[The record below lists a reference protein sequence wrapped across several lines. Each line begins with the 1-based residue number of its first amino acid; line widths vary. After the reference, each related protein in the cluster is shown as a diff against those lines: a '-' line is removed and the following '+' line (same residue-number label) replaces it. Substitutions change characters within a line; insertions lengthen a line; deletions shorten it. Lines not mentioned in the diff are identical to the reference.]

1 MSSWIELKASA
12 RAFRQTAEDV
22 AGPSATLWDVLRAA
36 LQLTHVDVE
45 SCPHDD
51 PLLHGGDARLEVPDD
66 EDDCP
71 VVYYR
76 ADAPEG
82 DRLFL
87 IAHELAHSRLH
98 TGGFWGDEETFEPHA
113 SEEAIPESTTEPYSP
128 RSLQERQANV
138 WAREFLLPASAL
150 RSRFLGERVT
160 ASDIVEET
168 GLDSR
173 LVRRQMARAL
183 LTVESAG
190 QGEVERTLL
199 TLNDRQREAAHAECG
214 PLLVMAGP
222 GTGKTSTLTAR
233 VSYLLDR
240 GVTPEDIVC
249 LTFSR
254 KAAQEM
260 RERIAA
266 QHPEQAPALRIDTI
280 HAFCCDILRRETE
293 GAEDQVKVLDTP
305 RQRAVLESLLP
316 QLPLVHFQYLPDPS
330 ARLGDI
336 LRIIGRAKCDL
347 VGPDEFM
354 KHAADQLEEA
364 RRRGGDV
371 EWRRAEKIM
380 EVAEVYRRY
389 QADLTNR
396 GYYDYGDLVVKTVE
410 LFEDRPDVRSR
421 VQGQKHLLVD
431 EYQDLNTAGLRF
443 VKLLAGDGERL
454 WAVGD
459 PCQAIYRFRG
469 ASTSGI
475 LSFRNHYPT
484 APEPVVL
491 DVNYRS
497 RQEVIDFFGAMPA
510 SMDAWK
516 GLGDPP
522 RWTSNHGTGGG
533 VIFRLA
539 ESPESEFAGMAKAIK
554 YFQSEK
560 GVDYL
565 DQAVLARSHKHLAR
579 IAQALEEED
588 VPVLFLSGFFER
600 EVVRDLLALLETTT
614 AGARYHALLRVCAF
628 PEYGVPEDDVR
639 RLVEAAQQAECDTT
653 YDALRLAPTIET
665 LSENGQRGLG
675 LLLGHIGGIGFPDH
689 PWLVLADYLFEG
701 SRYLEALP
709 PDDDTDNPVLN
720 QRRRVALF
728 QLLQI
733 AHGYTPPPSGD
744 PRRGF
749 LEWVR
754 RLALSSEYRHLAQVP
769 PWAASID
776 AVRLMTAH
784 AAKGLEFDAVC
795 VPMLNEWGFQK
806 LPLPE
811 PPTYPETL
819 RSNSYEQDVTEEE
832 QCLFFVAASR
842 ARRYLLLSRANLRYN
857 ARGQLISADPSVPLR
872 RVPGALR
879 GRITGEPHW
888 PGHPEGPMLPDRTPL
903 EDPPTYTLAKLNTY
917 LDCPR
922 RYHYGR
928 IFGLHERADP
938 SPYLTLIGLVRDAI
952 KDALDA
958 LSRDEPI
965 DPQSLIDDA
974 QAKWGAGEFS
984 DHFYASHYKDELSL
998 RIGRIADLI
1007 EDGVRPEFP
1016 SFEVSRPKGTITLE
1030 PDVMLVDEGGRSRLR
1045 RWTAGA
1051 IHWSES
1057 HRPYYWLLREGA
1069 IEAGISSPILEA
1081 VSCASH
1087 HVEQINLNRRAREEM
1102 AERIDAAL
1110 DGLARGDY
1118 PPRPDDNRCP
1128 SCPFFFACQTEKND

>member
-1 MSSWIELKASA
+1 MSSWVELKTSA
-12 RAFRQTAEDV
+12 RTLRQDAERE
-22 AGPSATLWDVLRAA
+22 AGPDATLGEILDAA
-36 LQLTHVDVE
+36 RHLAQIDVE
-45 SCPHDD
+45 SCPHGN
-51 PLLHGGDARLEVPDD
+51 PLLRGGDARLEVPDE

-71 VVYYR
+71 VIYYR

-82 DRLFL
+82 ERLFL
-87 IAHELAHSRLH
+87 VAHELAHSHLH
-98 TGGFWGDEETFEPHA
+98 TGGFSGAEETFEPGA
-113 SEEAIPESTTEPYSP
+113 SEEVIPESTTEPYSP

-138 WAREFLLPASAL
+138 WAREFLLPAPAL
-150 RSRFLGERVT
+150 CRRFLEERIT
-160 ASDIVEET
+160 ASKVVEET
-168 GLDSR
+168 GLDGR

-183 LTVESAG
+183 LTVEPDG
-190 QGEVERTLL
+190 HEDEERTPL
-199 TLNDRQREAAHAECG
+199 TLNDRQREAAHVEHG

-233 VSYLLDR
+233 VSCLLAR
-240 GVTPEDIVC
+240 HVKPEDIVC

-260 RERIAA
+260 RERIADE
-266 QHPEQAPALRIDTI
+266 HPEQAPTLRIDTL
-280 HAFCCDILRRETE
+280 HAYCCDILRRETE

-316 QLPLVHFQYLPDPS
+316 QLPLVHFQHLPDPP

-336 LRIIGRAKCDL
+336 LQVIGRTKCDL
-347 VGPDEFM
+347 IGPDEFM
-354 KHAADQLEEA
+354 QHAADQLEQA
-364 RRRGGDV
+364 RRHGDDA
-371 EWRRAEKIM
+371 EQRRAEKIM

-389 QADLTNR
+389 QARLTEL

-410 LFEDRPDVRSR
+410 LLGSRPDVLGR
-421 VQGQKHLLVD
+421 VRGEKHLLVD
-431 EYQDLNTAGLRF
+431 EYQDLNAAGLQF

-475 LSFRNHYPT
+475 LSFRDHYPD

-497 RQEVIDFFGAMPA
+497 WQEVIDFFGAMPA
-510 SMDAWK
+510 SMDAWE

-522 RWTSNHGTGGG
+522 RWTSNHGTGGR
-533 VIFRLA
+533 VLFRLA
-539 ESPESEFAGMAKAIK
+539 ESPESEFAGMAEAIK

-560 GVDYL
+560 GVAYL

-579 IAQALEEED
+579 IAQALEEQD

-614 AGARYHALLRVCAF
+614 ATARYHALLRVCAF
-628 PEYGVPEDDVR
+628 PEYRVPDEDVR

-653 YDALRLAPTIET
+653 RDALHLAPSIEA
-665 LSENGQRGLG
+665 LSADGQRGFA
-675 LLLGHIGGIGFPDH
+675 LLLDHIGGIEFPDH
-689 PWLVLADYLFEG
+689 PWRVLADYLFEG
-701 SRYLEALP
+701 SRYLDALP
-709 PDDDTDNPVLN
+709 PDDNTDNPVLN
-720 QRRRVALF
+720 QRRRVAVF

-733 AHGYTPPPSGD
+733 AHGYTPPPGRD

-784 AAKGLEFDAVC
+784 AAKGLEFESVC

-811 PPTYPETL
+811 PPTYPESL

-842 ARRYLLLSRANLRYN
+842 ARRYLFLSRSNLRYN
-857 ARGQLISADPSVPLR
+857 ARGQLISADPSMPLR
-872 RVPGALR
+872 RVSRALP

-888 PGHPEGPMLPDRTPL
+888 PGRPEEPAPPDRTLL
-903 EDPPTYTLAKLNTY
+903 EDPPTYTLAEIDAY

-928 IFGLHERADP
+928 VFGLSEKADP
-938 SPYLTLIGLVRDAI
+938 SPYLTLIGLVRNAI
-952 KDALDA
+952 NDALDA
-958 LSRDEPI
+958 LSRDEPV

-974 QAKWGAGEFS
+974 QAKWGGSEFS
-984 DHFYASHYKDELSL
+984 DHFYASQYKDELSK
-998 RIGRIADLI
+998 RIGRIANLI
-1007 EDGVRPEFP
+1007 QDGARPEFP

-1030 PDVMLVDEGGRSRLR
+1030 PDVMLVNGNRSRLR

-1051 IHWSES
+1051 FHWSEP
-1057 HRPYYWLLREGA
+1057 HRPYYWLLWEGA
-1069 IEAGISSPILEA
+1069 MAAGISSPVLEA
-1081 VSCASH
+1081 VSVASR
-1087 HVEQINLNRRAREEM
+1087 HVEQINLNPRTREEM
-1102 AERIDAAL
+1102 ADKIDAAL
-1110 DGLARGDY
+1110 DGLARNEY
-1118 PPRPDDNRCP
+1118 PPRPDDSRCP
-1128 SCPFFFACQTEKND
+1128 SCPFFFACQTEKK